1 MTFRPLRGACLVR
14 LVILVALFAV
24 PVAVRGQ
31 DTTGVGVITGV
42 VVDATGQPVAD
53 AAVCVQATGQCA
65 VADASGAFRVVDVR
79 AGRHQLEVVPPAGL
93 PTVTDPL
100 EVRAGL
106 ASAVQVTLPA
116 AGGLQQTVTVTAS
129 SFVPPDEIKSSAYV
143 VQPAEILT
151 SAGALQD
158 VSRYVQS
165 LPGVAIGTNDFRNDI
180 IVRGGSPLENLFVV
194 DNVEIPNINTFANF
208 ASAGGTVSILDTALI
223 QDVTFLTGGYPA
235 PYTNRVSSVL
245 QIAQREGSREA
256 FQGRATVGF
265 AGAGGIAE
273 GPLGRAGKGSWVAS
287 VRRSFLDLV
296 TDDVGFG
303 GVPVLYTVNAKGV
316 YDLSPNDRV
325 WVVNFSAIDRIRLGL
340 ADDSDLQDEI
350 SNFDIRYRGRRAA
363 TGVNWQ
369 RVFGQ
374 RGVGLFGVTHSYAA
388 VGSTVK
394 DLVRDG
400 LPPDGLSV
408 DEVIGRAPLV
418 FNEDSTEHETTLKYD
433 LTLNLP
439 VVGKLQAGGSVK
451 RFGISYDTA
460 APFGSDSPFSTTPG
474 TDAFDITLRVPA
486 WQSAGYLQATR
497 QFGARVNV
505 TVGGRV
511 DDYDFLS
518 ATTFSPRGALSVQLA
533 ERWSWR
539 TSYGRYAQ
547 QPFFLFLAAFPEN
560 RALVP
565 FRADHYVT
573 GVSYTGGDDWRATVE
588 VYRKTYRDY
597 PVAANYPALS
607 LANVG
612 DTFNV
617 REILF
622 PLRSDGRGRAQGV
635 ELFFEKK
642 VGDRWFGQANLAL
655 SRARHA
661 GLDGVLRPGSFD
673 YPVVLNVVGG
683 YQWRPAWLFT
693 ARAAYLSGRPY
704 TPFDTALSS
713 AQRRGIYDLSQ
724 VNAVRADDYVRI
736 DVRAERRLTVNGQP
750 VTVFFGVQ
758 NVTNRGNFASVGWN
772 RRTNTAE
779 INDQQGLFP
788 ILGLDWAF

>member
-1 MTFRPLRGACLVR
+1 
-14 LVILVALFAV
+14 V
-24 PVAVRGQ
+24 P
-31 DTTGVGVITGV
+31 
-42 VVDATGQPVAD
+42 D
-53 AAVCVQATGQCA
+53 AAVCVQTTGQCA
-65 VADASGAFRVVDVR
+65 VADAAGAFRVVDLR
-79 AGRHQLEVVPPAGL
+79 TGRYQLEVVPPSGV
-93 PTVTDPL
+93 PTVTDPVD
-100 EVRAGL
+100 VRAGL
-106 ASAVQVTLPA
+106 TSTVQVTLPDS
-116 AGGLQQTVTVTAS
+116 GGLQQTVTVTAS
-129 SFVPPDEIKSSAYV
+129 AFVPPEEIKNSAFL
-143 VQPAEILT
+143 VQRAEILT

-235 PYTNRVSSVL
+235 PYSNRVSSVL

-273 GPLGRAGKGSWVAS
+273 GPLGGEGKGSWVAS

-303 GVPVLYTVNAKGV
+303 GVPVLYTVNAKAV
-316 YDLSPNDRV
+316 YDLTPNDRL
-325 WVVNFSAIDRIRLGL
+325 WVVNFSGIDRIRLGL
-340 ADDSDLQDEI
+340 SEDSDLADEVA
-350 SNFDIRYRGRRAA
+350 NFDIRYRGRRAA

-374 RGVGLFGVTHSYAA
+374 RGVGLFGVTHSYAS

-394 DLVRDG
+394 DLVRSG
-400 LPPDGLSV
+400 LPPEGLPV
-408 DEVIGRAPLV
+408 DEIIDRAPTV
-418 FNEDSTEHETTLKYD
+418 FREDSTEHEATVKYD

-439 VVGKLQAGGSVK
+439 VAGTVQAGGSLK
-451 RFGISYDTA
+451 RFGIGYETA

-474 TDAFDITLRVPA
+474 QDAFDITLGFPA
-486 WQSAGYLQATR
+486 WQSAGYVQVTR
-497 QFGARVNV
+497 PLGARVNV

-511 DDYDFLS
+511 DAYDYLS
-518 ATTFSPRGALSVQLA
+518 ATTFSPRAAVSAQLS

-539 TSYGRYAQ
+539 ASYGRYAQ
-547 QPFFLFLAAFPEN
+547 QPAFLFLAAFPEN
-560 RALVP
+560 RALMP
-565 FRADHYVT
+565 IRADHYVT
-573 GVSYTGGDDWRATVE
+573 GLSYAGGPSWRATVE

-597 PVAANYPALS
+597 PVAAGYPALS

-622 PLRSDGRGRAQGV
+622 PLRSEGRGRAQGI
-635 ELFFEKK
+635 EFFAEKK

-655 SRARHA
+655 ARARHA

-673 YPVVLNVVGG
+673 YPVVANVVGG

-693 ARAAYLSGRPY
+693 TRLSYLSGRPY
-704 TPFDTALSS
+704 TPFDEALSS
-713 AQRRGIYDLSQ
+713 AQRRGIFDLSR
-724 VNAVRADDYVRI
+724 VNAVRADDYLRL

-750 VTVFFGVQ
+750 VTFFFGVQ
-758 NVTNRGNFASVGWN
+758 NLTNRKNFASIGWN
-772 RRTNTAE
+772 RRTNAPE
-779 INDQQGLFP
+779 VNDQQGLFP